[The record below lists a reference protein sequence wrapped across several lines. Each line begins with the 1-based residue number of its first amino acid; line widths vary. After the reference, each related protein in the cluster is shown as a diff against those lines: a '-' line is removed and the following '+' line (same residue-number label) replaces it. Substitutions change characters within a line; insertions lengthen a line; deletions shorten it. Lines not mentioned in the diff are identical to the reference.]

1 MVEDAENDA
10 TLSSNSVL
18 RHCVS
23 PAASPLT
30 PPPTRAT
37 MSPAIS
43 TSPILMTFYEELEWR
58 GLINQISSPDLIEKL
73 NKGGLTFYIGT
84 DPTADSLHLGHYSS
98 FLITRRLRAA
108 GHTPLLLVGLAT
120 GLIGDPRGTVER
132 ELKQKEEVFRNYE
145 ALKAQ
150 VERLFGFEVVNNY
163 DWVKDINVI
172 DFFRNYGKF
181 INVGYMLSKDHV
193 RRQMESGIS
202 YAEFSYMLIQAL
214 DFKHLHETRGVDLQ
228 VAGSDQWGN
237 ITTGIELIRKT
248 TGDEVYALT
257 MPLVTDSQGNKFGK
271 SEGNALWLDKSRT
284 SPYELYQFLINTED
298 SVVISYL
305 KRLTFLSPERITEIE
320 AEHAAQPE
328 LRLAQKELAREII
341 SDLHG
346 AEEYERALEISQ
358 KLFAGDFR
366 SLSLR
371 DIRAGMKNV
380 PQVSVKAGATLLDAL
395 VDSRICVSKREAREF
410 IGNGAISLNGEV
422 VRDAAWVLSADSALE
437 GSVLVIRRGKKKF
450 FMAELA

>member
-1 MVEDAENDA
+1 
-10 TLSSNSVL
+10 
-18 RHCVS
+18 
-23 PAASPLT
+23 
-30 PPPTRAT
+30 
-37 MSPAIS
+37 
-43 TSPILMTFYEELEWR
+43 MTFYEELQWR
-58 GLINQISSPDLIEKL
+58 GLVNQISSPDLIEKL
-73 NKGGLTFYIGT
+73 NKGGMTFYIGT

-98 FLITRRLRAA
+98 FLITRRLRNA

-132 ELKQKEEVFRNYE
+132 ELKQKEEIFRNYE
-145 ALKAQ
+145 SLRAQ
-150 VERLFGFEVVNNY
+150 VEQLFGFEVVNNY

-172 DFFRNYGKF
+172 DFFRNYGKY
-181 INVGYMLSKDHV
+181 INVGYMLTKDHV

-257 MPLVTDSQGNKFGK
+257 MPLVTDAQGNKFGK
-271 SEGNALWLDKSRT
+271 SEGNALWLDKART
-284 SPYELYQFLINTED
+284 SPYELYQFLINSDD

-305 KRLTFLSPERITEIE
+305 KRLTFLSPERIMEIE
-320 AEHAAQPE
+320 AAHLAQPE
-328 LRLAQKELAREII
+328 KRLAQQELAREII
-341 SDLHG
+341 TDLHG
-346 AEEYERALEISQ
+346 VEEYEKALEISQ

-371 DIRAGMKNV
+371 DIRSGMKNV
-380 PQVSVKAGATLLDAL
+380 PRVQLRSGTTLLDAL
-395 VDSRICVSKREAREF
+395 VEAKICSSKREAREF

-422 VRDAAWVLSADSALE
+422 VKDAAFELTPACALE
-437 GSVLVIRRGKKKF
+437 GAVVIIRRGKKKF
-450 FMAELA
+450 YMGELVA